1 MDGHGYKSSGGD
13 IESLFSATRA
23 RHIHLH
29 QRFRYAPVLTSAKTG
44 PIGEWTAVGFCTR
57 LIWTRLF
64 SEIFII
70 DCATV
75 DVVNSAFMEGA
86 LYVQAKN
93 GEITAPSASSTA
105 LQYRDKRHFI
115 ALLICKS
122 TRDSTKLK
130 DWSSSPAPTSHRT
143 FPKTKELPKQYR
155 DKRVLLQC
163 EFPNPLEIP
172 QN

>member
-115 ALLICKS
+115 ALLICK
-122 TRDSTKLK
+122 
-130 DWSSSPAPTSHRT
+130 
-143 FPKTKELPKQYR
+143 
-155 DKRVLLQC
+155 
-163 EFPNPLEIP
+163 PLETRL
-172 QN
+172 N